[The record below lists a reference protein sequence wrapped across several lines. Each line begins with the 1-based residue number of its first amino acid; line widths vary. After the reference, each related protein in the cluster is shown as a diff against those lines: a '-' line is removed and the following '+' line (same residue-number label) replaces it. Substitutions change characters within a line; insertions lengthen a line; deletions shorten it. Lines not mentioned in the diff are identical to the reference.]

1 MCQVFLDKNLAPIC
15 STDYREAQYVLV
27 TDYYS
32 KYPIVRKLN
41 SSTSAAVV
49 NHLKSVFAEHEIVET
64 LVSDNGPQYNS
75 QEFEAFYKQWGI
87 DYVTSSPLHP
97 QSNGFIE
104 RSVQTVKNLL
114 RKAEASEKDPYLALL
129 TYRTTPVDSS
139 LPSPAQLVSHRDYR
153 TQLPCSGRLQRTQAF
168 DSHREQLQN
177 RQDMQRKQYDSKSTR
192 ELRKLN
198 QGEQANMFQHRTK
211 TWTPVEVKEETGEP
225 RSYIIRTTDG
235 SELRRNR
242 VQLKPVNKIPPTGKE
257 QVVSSHDSLLTDEDM
272 PKSSAPQFSL
282 PELPK
287 APVQSPVPSCQ
298 NDTNLPMTTRSGR
311 IVKMPSRLD
320 L

>member
-114 RKAEASEKDPYLALL
+114 RKAETWGQDPYLALL
-129 TYRTTPVDSS
+129 TYRTTPVDSN
-139 LPSPAQLVSHRDYR
+139 LPPPIQLLNHRDYR
-153 TQLPCSGRLQRTQAF
+153 TQLPCSGRLQRT
-168 DSHREQLQN
+168 
-177 RQDMQRKQYDSKSTR
+177 
-192 ELRKLN
+192 
-198 QGEQANMFQHRTK
+198 
-211 TWTPVEVKEETGEP
+211 
-225 RSYIIRTTDG
+225 
-235 SELRRNR
+235 
-242 VQLKPVNKIPPTGKE
+242 
-257 QVVSSHDSLLTDEDM
+257 
-272 PKSSAPQFSL
+272 
-282 PELPK
+282 
-287 APVQSPVPSCQ
+287 
-298 NDTNLPMTTRSGR
+298 
-311 IVKMPSRLD
+311 
-320 L
+320 